1 MHRGFL
7 IVALVAMITVG
18 SRVLA
23 TTLLPAPTGAVADIV
38 RKLPAPL
45 FAALAAIGLVEASG
59 PSAPSLLAVGA
70 ALGAA
75 ATRSMLLIVVAGLGG
90 YLLGAAL
97 TS

>member
-1 MHRGFL
+1 MTSGL
-7 IVALVAMITVG
+7 IVALVATITVG

-23 TTLLPAPTGAVADIV
+23 TTLLPAPRGAVSDIV

-45 FAALAAIGLVEASG
+45 FAALAATGLVEGGG
-59 PSAPSLLAVGA
+59 PSVPSLLAVGA
-70 ALGAA
+70 ALLAA